1 MCFMMLHPVRS
12 RAGWNLGVVA
22 FRAFELPADV
32 DHGMGAAIGQAGP
45 ADPDSS
51 PDDIL
56 ARSRLQGGEAR
67 MRHGRIEG
75 AGSTAARSPMGR
87 RA

>member
-1 MCFMMLHPVRS
+1 MCFMMLHPARS

-32 DHGMGAAIGQAGP
+32 DHGIGAAIGQAGP

-51 PDDIL
+51 PDDIFS
-56 ARSRLQGGEAR
+56 AVAAAGGRSAYATR
-67 MRHGRIEG
+67 
-75 AGSTAARSPMGR
+75 PY
-87 RA
+87 